1 MYMEQLKL
9 ELSNFVYR
17 QNISVAALRR
27 QTTSYWAW
35 SGSSA
40 PLKRCWGFKHI
51 FEIGE
56 AKHFKFLVLIDTEEY

>member
-40 PLKRCWGFKHI
+40 PLKKMLGLQ
-51 FEIGE
+51 
-56 AKHFKFLVLIDTEEY
+56 AYL